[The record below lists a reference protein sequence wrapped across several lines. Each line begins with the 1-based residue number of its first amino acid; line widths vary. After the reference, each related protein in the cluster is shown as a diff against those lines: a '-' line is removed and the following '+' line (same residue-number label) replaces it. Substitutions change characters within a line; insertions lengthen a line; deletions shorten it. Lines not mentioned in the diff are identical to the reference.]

1 MRARLWLNIGLL
13 ALVLGLALLAYY
25 QPGLTPQ
32 AAVKLTAL
40 SAQQVTRLRI
50 EQAGQAPLLLEK
62 QAGKWRIS
70 EPVQME
76 ANALRVETALRL
88 AEAKS
93 LARFPARDLA
103 RFRLDAPALRVWLND
118 VEIAFGD
125 SAPLGQQRYLL
136 LGDTVHLIADD
147 VYYYLSGGL
156 TLFASNVL
164 LPQDAQL
171 QSLVLPGFSITRAAG
186 SWKLAPAREVSMD
199 DIATFLD
206 AWRSAQALQ
215 VTRHQ
220 NLSPQSVGGGRLARD
235 RVRVRLQDGAIEFV
249 IVAREPELILA
260 RPDVGLQYHL
270 GSGAARRLLQL
281 PQAAEGSASNGR

>member
-1 MRARLWLNIGLL
+1 MRARLWVNIGLL

-50 EQAGQAPLLLEK
+50 EQAGQAPLWLEK

-88 AEAKS
+88 AEAES
-93 LARFPARDLA
+93 LARFPARDVA
-103 RFRLDAPALRVWLND
+103 KFRLDAPLLRVWLND

-125 SAPLGQQRYLL
+125 SAPLNQQRYLL
-136 LGDTVHLIADD
+136 LDGMVHLIADD
-147 VYYYLSGGL
+147 VYYYLSAGL
-156 TLFASNVL
+156 PLFASPAL
-164 LPQDAQL
+164 LPQDARL
-171 QSLVLPGFSITRAAG
+171 QSLALPGFSLTQADGR
-186 SWKLAPAREVSMD
+186 WRLDPAREVSMD
-199 DIATFLD
+199 SIVKFLD
-206 AWRSAQALQ
+206 DWNGAQALQ
-215 VTRHQ
+215 VTRYQ
-220 NLSPQSVGGGRLARD
+220 GPQSIGDGRAQQ
-235 RVRVRLQDGAIEFV
+235 RVRALMQDGSAVEF
-249 IVAREPELILA
+249 IIAQREQELVLIRL
-260 RPDVGLQYHL
+260 DLGLEYHL